1 MAEELKTWFDATFFR
16 ELAGLVRARHKPFPA
31 ERFVADALVDLDGLS
46 LMARM
51 ERAAALLGEHLPGDY
66 DKALA
71 IVMAVVPHYSG
82 QFRALLGPTFVA
94 LHGRH
99 DPARSL
105 EALRLLT
112 VHGSSEFA
120 VRHFLRDDFEGTL
133 KVMRR
138 WADDENHHVRR
149 LASEGSRPRL
159 PWSFRLERLVAD
171 PGPAIPI
178 LERLKADPEPYV
190 RTSVA
195 NHLNDIAKDHPERM
209 LDLVTGWD
217 REDPATAWIVRHAS
231 RSLIKAGHPRAL
243 ALHGFGETPQVAV
256 AGLSVS
262 PSPVPWEGTAVIA
275 FDLASR
281 AGNDQRLAVDY
292 VVHYVKANGTRAPKV
307 FKLREIVLAAGE
319 TASLSVRRSMAQR
332 TTRRHYPGLH
342 RVEIQINGVVCAGL
356 DFTLLAP

>member
-1 MAEELKTWFDATFFR
+1 ME
-16 ELAGLVRARHKPFPA
+16 
-31 ERFVADALVDLDGLS
+31 DALEDLDGLS

-51 ERAAALLGEHLPGDY
+51 ERTAVLLGRHLPGDY
-66 DKALA
+66 EGALA
-71 IVMAVVPHYSG
+71 VVLDVMPHYSG
-82 QFRALLGPTFVA
+82 QFRALLGPAFVA
-94 LHGRH
+94 HHGRH

-133 KVMRR
+133 AVMRR
-138 WADDENHHVRR
+138 WSGDENHHVRR
-149 LASEGSRPRL
+149 LASEGCRPRL
-159 PWSFRLERLVAD
+159 PWSFRLENLIAD
-171 PGPAIPI
+171 PSPALPI

-195 NHLNDIAKDHPERM
+195 NHLNDIAKDHPEWM
-209 LDLVTGWD
+209 LDVVSGWERD
-217 REDPATAWIVRHAS
+217 DAATAWIVRHAS

-243 ALHGFGETPQVAV
+243 ALHGFGEQPRVEV

-262 PSPVPWEGTAVIA
+262 PSQVPWEGTAAIA
-275 FDLASR
+275 FALVSR
-281 AGNDQRLAVDY
+281 AEAEQRLAVDY
-292 VVHYVKANGTRAPKV
+292 VVHYVKANGARSPKV
-307 FKLREIVLAAGE
+307 FKLREMVLGAGE

-342 RVEIQINGVVCAGL
+342 RVEIQINGVVCDGQ
-356 DFTLLAP
+356 DFMLLAP